1 MQTLALNAHF
11 SGFLTHA
18 AQFDGVAEKDPGV
31 RPRLFA
37 QLMYRARVR
46 VLVTGGAGFIGSH
59 VVDELAR
66 AGHEVAVLDD
76 LSTGKRE
83 NLSPAVRLYEVDL
96 EDRAATFAALAD
108 FGPEVVSHQ
117 AAQASVAR
125 SMREPIHDA
134 RVNLIAGLNLL
145 DGCVHRGVKRVVF
158 AGTGGGVYGE
168 VPEGEAATEDT
179 PPRPKSP
186 YAIHKLAF
194 EQLLGVYA
202 REHGF
207 DAHTLRYA
215 NVYGP
220 RQDPEGE
227 AGVIAI
233 FAASVRA
240 GRTLFVHARRQSGD
254 GGCVR
259 DYVHVRDVARANV
272 LAVEG
277 KIAEP
282 CLNIGTGVGTST
294 RALAEAVMK
303 ALGREVAVESRPR
316 RAGDVERSVLN
327 AERAERY
334 LGAFTQL
341 SDGLLALAEEG

>member
-1 MQTLALNAHF
+1 M
-11 SGFLTHA
+11 
-18 AQFDGVAEKDPGV
+18 
-31 RPRLFA
+31 
-37 QLMYRARVR
+37 
-46 VLVTGGAGFIGSH
+46 TGGAGFIGSH
-59 VVDELAR
+59 VVDELTR
-66 AGHEVAVLDD
+66 AGHEIAVLDN

-83 NLSPAVRLYEVDL
+83 NVARGARFYAVDL
-96 EDRAATFAALAD
+96 EDRGATFGAISD
-108 FGPEVVSHQ
+108 FRPEVVSHQ

-145 DGCVHRGVKRVVF
+145 DACVAQRVTRVVF

-168 VPEGEAATEDT
+168 VPEGDAATEDT

-207 DAHTLRYA
+207 HAHTLRYA

-220 RQDPEGE
+220 RQDPQGE
-227 AGVIAI
+227 AGVIAV

-240 GRTLFVHARRQSGD
+240 GRALFVHARREAGD
-254 GGCVR
+254 DGCVR
-259 DYVHVRDVARANV
+259 DYVHVADVARANA

-277 KIAEP
+277 KIEEP
-282 CLNIGTGVGTST
+282 CLNVGTGIGTTT
-294 RALAEAVMK
+294 RALAEAVMG
-303 ALGREVAVESRPR
+303 ALGNQVPVEFRPPR
-316 RAGDVERSVLN
+316 PGDVERSVLN
-327 AERAERY
+327 AARAERY
-334 LGAFTQL
+334 LGAFTRVE
-341 SDGLLALAEEG
+341 DGLRTLVAAG